1 MIIKFAQLCQVGPAV
16 LDLGALLA
24 ATALIYFK
32 LHINFA
38 LPLQLQR
45 GTDKN
50 DLLHKI
56 QGCNGFLD
64 KIIGSIFT
72 MCLIDTKQKNPQFII
87 EWRAAGS
94 CIGKNGL

>member
-24 ATALIYFK
+24 ATALIYCK

-38 LPLQLQR
+38 LPQLQR

-50 DLLHKI
+50 DLLKYRR
-56 QGCNGFLD
+56 
-64 KIIGSIFT
+64 
-72 MCLIDTKQKNPQFII
+72 IDF
-87 EWRAAGS
+87 
-94 CIGKNGL
+94 